1 MSYTVLSRK
10 YRPQQYEDVV
20 GQTHVSKTLQNALKL
35 DRVAHGYI
43 FTGPRG
49 VGKTTLARILAK
61 SLNCSNY
68 KNNNPCGECNNCKE
82 ITSGRNLDVL
92 EIDGA
97 SNRGIDEI
105 RELREA
111 VKYPPS
117 TGKYRIYIID
127 EVHMLTTFA
136 FNALLK
142 TLEEP
147 PPHVIFLMA
156 TTDPPKVPQTILSRT
171 QRFDLKRLSIT
182 DIIEHLKNILNLEK
196 IKFDNESLK
205 LVATKADGS
214 MRDSLSLLDQVIS
227 YSGDLVEL
235 DVVREILGVLRD
247 SVYLELLQGIVQSD
261 SNNIIENLNT
271 IIESGYSISDFIS
284 GFNNFIRN
292 CLLVSVGVNEI
303 SELGED
309 SIAWITS
316 SDCILESTDLLR
328 ILDMSLEFESKLRNL
343 QHPKVA
349 LESLFLK
356 LSVMDTSISIT
367 QLLQGKT
374 PISLKNTSSTTKIS
388 NVRKKPENTPE
399 TKVKRDEAIENKSK
413 NVVSEGKKVELSK
426 SVKQISIEDVQSK
439 WHYLIGELEK
449 VNTKTANFLDESEVT
464 KMQNNILFITLK
476 NRNGFEIKSLEKD
489 STILENILFKEFEVS
504 LKVKY
509 LSTAQKKTQKI
520 QKSKPRNMEHPLF
533 MKVIETLDGEIIR

>member
-1 MSYTVLSRK
+1 
-10 YRPQQYEDVV
+10 
-20 GQTHVSKTLQNALKL
+20 
-35 DRVAHGYI
+35 
-43 FTGPRG
+43 
-49 VGKTTLARILAK
+49 
-61 SLNCSNY
+61 
-68 KNNNPCGECNNCKE
+68 
-82 ITSGRNLDVL
+82 
-92 EIDGA
+92 
-97 SNRGIDEI
+97 
-105 RELREA
+105 
-111 VKYPPS
+111 
-117 TGKYRIYIID
+117 
-127 EVHMLTTFA
+127 
-136 FNALLK
+136 
-142 TLEEP
+142 
-147 PPHVIFLMA
+147 
-156 TTDPPKVPQTILSRT
+156 
-171 QRFDLKRLSIT
+171 
-182 DIIEHLKNILNLEK
+182 
-196 IKFDNESLK
+196 
-205 LVATKADGS
+205 
-214 MRDSLSLLDQVIS
+214 
-227 YSGDLVEL
+227 LVEL

>member
-1 MSYTVLSRK
+1 
-10 YRPQQYEDVV
+10 
-20 GQTHVSKTLQNALKL
+20 
-35 DRVAHGYI
+35 
-43 FTGPRG
+43 
-49 VGKTTLARILAK
+49 
-61 SLNCSNY
+61 
-68 KNNNPCGECNNCKE
+68 
-82 ITSGRNLDVL
+82 
-92 EIDGA
+92 
-97 SNRGIDEI
+97 
-105 RELREA
+105 
-111 VKYPPS
+111 
-117 TGKYRIYIID
+117 
-127 EVHMLTTFA
+127 
-136 FNALLK
+136 
-142 TLEEP
+142 
-147 PPHVIFLMA
+147 MA